1 MRNIGQKNLK
11 LNNIEFLCLK
21 MEANPG
27 QSGRWYLR
35 ELHRYRFGTLGDGS
49 WNSLYLTPRGGY
61 RGMLFQDTAPKN
73 RKDSM
78 NGRPCSSVG
87 QFQLTPAGHAVAQVA
102 RVKLGLI

>member
-1 MRNIGQKNLK
+1 MKQVNTPNLA
-11 LNNIEFLCLK
+11 LSNIEYLCLK

-49 WNSLYLTPRGGY
+49 WNALYLTPRGRY
-61 RGMLFQDTAPKN
+61 RGLLFQDTAPKT

-87 QFQLTPAGHAVAQVA
+87 QFQLTPAGKVVAQTA
-102 RVKLGLI
+102 KSKLGL